1 MKKTFKFSGNYNSI
15 NNNPFLA
22 NTSST
27 NYSQIL
33 DDIILT
39 DVIKKND
46 YLFKPFTK
54 NENADYFL
62 THTYPY
68 TKNEYYFG
76 DPKLNNAIKFI
87 TNYKKYNKKYNLPYI
102 IGKCYTLSDG
112 TPIVFYE
119 NNIQI
124 GYDFY
129 DYDDFLD
136 TSFLKNL
143 STNKKKIIIDIYIK
157 GAKNIDINIL

>member
-1 MKKTFKFSGNYNSI
+1 MITTYTFGKK
-15 NNNPFLA
+15 NNNKKSF
-22 NTSST
+22 NFFHTSSKP
-27 NYSQIL
+27 NYSKVL

-39 DVIKKND
+39 DIINKND
-46 YLFKPFTK
+46 YLFDALKK
-54 NENADYFL
+54 KEDADYFMSKTTPTITFGNSDL
-62 THTYPY
+62 YKATKFLANYGKYSTEYKLPY
-68 TKNEYYFG
+68 T
-76 DPKLNNAIKFI
+76 
-87 TNYKKYNKKYNLPYI
+87 

-129 DYDDFLD
+129 DYNDFL
-136 TSFLKNL
+136 SAKFLNTL
-143 STNKKKIIIDIYIK
+143 SSNKKKIIIDIYIS